1 MRSSPSTEQDRGK
14 DDVKKREAEQELE
27 VKSFEMHLLCCNKNL
42 SLQVFICS
50 VYILLIL
57 GIQIFSQFKKVNML
71 SQLFIFKN
79 EDWRLRLNYRG
90 SLSTASLEKSVPWYW
105 IGAQQSV
112 TYQQ

>member
-1 MRSSPSTEQDRGK
+1 MRSSSSTEQDRGR

-50 VYILLIL
+50 VYILLNL

-79 EDWRLRLNYRG
+79 EDWRLCLNYWG
-90 SLSTASLEKSVPWYW
+90 ITLHSLP
-105 IGAQQSV
+105 
-112 TYQQ
+112 